1 MRVTLSVVAVSLALI
16 ACSEPG
22 EPPEPV
28 ASVEVAPASDTIA
41 VGQPQQFSARLSD
54 TRGHTLTGRA
64 VFWVS
69 SDPDIASVSSTGMV
83 TGVDNGNVTIMA
95 TSEGIQGSA
104 AVLVQRP
111 FIATAATLWAGHACA
126 LDQAGAA
133 FCWGFNWRGVLG
145 TGYFGEEYLTPARV
159 AGGHSFTTIT
169 TWDHTCAL
177 AASGQAYCWGDNSYG
192 KLGDGTTIDRL
203 APVAVAGG
211 LTFADISAGGA
222 ATCGIVAGT
231 AHCWGAGWLLPVGP
245 SVSFA
250 SIALGDSYGC
260 GVTNARL
267 GYCWG
272 SNFNGQLGDG
282 TTELRSVPTPVSG
295 GLSFASLV
303 TGFRHSCGITT
314 TGVTYCWGDN
324 EAGQVG
330 DNSVIERLVPT
341 AVAGSHTMT
350 AISAGWA
357 HTCGVTDDG
366 AGFCWGSNWDGA
378 LGDGTTTDRLTPTP
392 VAGGHTFVRIE
403 AGAWQS
409 CGIRTDGS
417 LLCWGTPPVGDGTM
431 LARSVP
437 TLVLME

>member
-1 MRVTLSVVAVSLALI
+1 MRVSLCAISVSLAFGG
-16 ACSEPG
+16 CSEPAG
-22 EPPEPV
+22 PPEPV
-28 ASVEVAPASDTIA
+28 ALVEVSPASDTLA
-41 VGQPQQFSARLSD
+41 VGQPQQFSARLTD
-54 TRGHTLTGRA
+54 TGGHTLTSRT

-69 SDPDIASVSSTGMV
+69 SDPDIARVSPSGMV
-83 TGVDNGNVTIMA
+83 TGLDNGAVMITA
-95 TSEGIQGSA
+95 TAEGVQGNA
-104 AVLVQRP
+104 DVLVRRP
-111 FIATAATLWAGHACA
+111 FRALAVTLEAGHACA
-126 LDQAGAA
+126 LDLSGQA

-177 AASGQAYCWGDNSYG
+177 TASGQAYCWGDNSYG

-211 LTFADISAGGA
+211 LTFADISAGWP

-250 SIALGDSYGC
+250 SIALGDSHGC

-272 SNFNGQLGDG
+272 SNFTGQLGDG
-282 TTELRSVPTPVSG
+282 TTEFRSVPTPVSG

-303 TGFRHSCGITT
+303 TGLRHSCGITT

-330 DNSVIERLVPT
+330 DNSAIERLVPT
-341 AVAGSHTMT
+341 AVAGGHTMT

-378 LGDGTTTDRLTPTP
+378 LGDGTTTDRLTPTL

-403 AGAWQS
+403 AGAWHS
-409 CGIRTDGS
+409 CGIRTDGA

-437 TLVLME
+437 TFVLME